1 MTLPTHD
8 LLRGA
13 PRPGGDLLL
22 PGHRPALVVR
32 DVPIETGELAGVRV
46 VVAPQ
51 VLTSLTDRGSAV
63 VAWRS
68 AGGSVTVG
76 WDGGGRPLVE
86 ASDGVRAVRLTDLQP
101 LTAGVFATLTVT
113 CSAGTLTLQVD
124 DHEPVHASGP
134 SRLPTPGGDGIWL
147 GSRPDSP
154 LVEGIFATEAAAG
167 VLREATLWA
176 DPPPAAIPAPTTADP
191 VSWLGSVAADDE
203 RAPRF
208 HFRPPAGWMNEPHA
222 PFEADGWHHLFFQA
236 NRRGPFWGGIE
247 WGHAAS
253 LDLVHW
259 EHQPPALTPEPGSI
273 APTGVWSGSTVLDES
288 GTPLLFVTAGD
299 AGRQP
304 DQAVAL
310 AQPTNGGWRLDT
322 HPLVTMPPDPDLVTG
337 QFRDP
342 FVWREA
348 GQWFM
353 LVGAGVTGLGGTA
366 LLYRSQDGR
375 DWQPSGRLHAADCG
389 RHPGVGEMW
398 ELPVLLPVRTADG
411 RQRHVLLVCPWWAR
425 VPDGQIVEVLHWV
438 GTWSPDHGSFVPD
451 HDEPRR
457 FDHGRHFTGPS
468 GYVTSDGRT
477 VLWSIAQDGRSATER
492 LRTGWAHHAG
502 LPLELGLDDS
512 GRLTVTPVGELA
524 TLRQALV
531 GESTPDDAADT
542 GWAVTLASGLAQV
555 ELLIEASLT
564 GPGEIVLEVTGNA
577 GTEALVRVSAE
588 RIVLERPMAP
598 AYDDWHPGTCD
609 VGPPPGAGE
618 RTVRLFLDGAL
629 LEVYV
634 DDRTSLTTRLPP
646 TGPPPSLVLR
656 SSAGAHV
663 TRWRAW
669 HLAPT
674 TPLTRPTQGHHP

>member
-1 MTLPTHD
+1 VTLATHD

-13 PRPGGDLLL
+13 QRPGGDLLL
-22 PGHRPALVVR
+22 PGHRSALVVR
-32 DVPIETGELAGVRV
+32 GLRIEAGELAAVRV
-46 VVAPQ
+46 HVAPQ

-68 AGGSVTVG
+68 ADGSVTVG
-76 WDGGGRPLVE
+76 WDGAGRPMVE
-86 ASDGVRAVRLTDLQP
+86 VSDGFHTARLTDPRP
-101 LTAGVFATLTVT
+101 LTAGVFATVTVS
-113 CSAGTLTLQVD
+113 CQHDTLTLQVD
-124 DHEPVHASGP
+124 AHEPVRGAGP
-134 SRLPTPGGDGIWL
+134 SRLPIPGDEGIWL

-154 LVEGIFATEAAAG
+154 LVEGIFAAEAAAG

-176 DPPPAAIPAPTTADP
+176 EPPPAAIPATATADP
-191 VSWLGSVAADDE
+191 LAWLGSVATDDDE

-208 HFRPPAGWMNEPHA
+208 HFRPPGGWMNEPHA
-222 PFEADGWHHLFFQA
+222 PFEADGYHHLFFQA

-247 WGHAAS
+247 WGHAVS
-253 LDLVHW
+253 RDLVHW
-259 EHQPPALTPEPGSI
+259 EHQPPALTPEPGSV
-273 APTGVWSGSTVLDES
+273 APTGVWSGSAVLDES

-299 AGRQP
+299 AGRHP

-310 AQPTNGGWRLDT
+310 AQPAKGGWTLDAR
-322 HPLVTMPPDPDLVTG
+322 PLVTMPHDPDLVTD

-353 LVGAGVTGLGGTA
+353 LVGAGVTGLGGTT

-375 DWQPSGRLHAADCG
+375 DWQPAGRLHAADRG

-398 ELPVLLPVRTADG
+398 ELPVLLPVRTPDG

-438 GTWSPDHGSFVPD
+438 GTWSPDSCSFVPD
-451 HDEPRR
+451 HEEPRR
-457 FDHGRHFTGPS
+457 FDYGRHFTGPS
-468 GYVTSDGRT
+468 GYGTSDGRT

-502 LPLELGLDDS
+502 LPLQLGLDDS
-512 GRLTVTPVGELA
+512 GRLTVAPVSELA

-531 GESTPDDAADT
+531 GESTPDD
-542 GWAVTLASGLAQV
+542 GWTVTLASGLAQV
-555 ELLIEASLT
+555 EVTVETALT
-564 GPGEIVLEVTGNA
+564 GTGELTLEVAGDA

-588 RIVLERPMAP
+588 RLVLERPLAP
-598 AYDDWHPGTCD
+598 AYDVWHPATCD
-609 VGPPPGAGE
+609 VGPPPGSGE

-629 LEVYV
+629 LELYV

-646 TGPPPSLVLR
+646 TGPPPTLVLR

-663 TRWRAW
+663 IRWRAW
-669 HLAPT
+669 HLALK
-674 TPLTRPTQGHHP
+674 TPFTRPTQGHP